1 MMKEGKEKTQKGKKK
16 SEDGKKKSEDATVG
30 EALIELQKEHNKQDM
45 EFHRTII
52 EKFEVLI
59 SLQKG
64 TAILQGG
71 KETNPYEKIE
81 QMFPAEL
88 RELLDLSIKGNNWI
102 AKPRQ
107 YLGSENFAKIASIVR
122 AAGGAYV
129 SAGKESHFRGPLP
142 K

>member
-1 MMKEGKEKTQKGKKK
+1 MVKKPEKGKKK
-16 SEDGKKKSEDATVG
+16 SKDATVG

-45 EFHRTII
+45 EFHRTVI

-71 KETNPYEKIE
+71 ETENPYEKIE
-81 QMFPAEL
+81 QMFPTEL
-88 RELLDLSIKGNNWI
+88 RELLDLSIKGNDWI

-122 AAGGAYV
+122 DIGGTYV